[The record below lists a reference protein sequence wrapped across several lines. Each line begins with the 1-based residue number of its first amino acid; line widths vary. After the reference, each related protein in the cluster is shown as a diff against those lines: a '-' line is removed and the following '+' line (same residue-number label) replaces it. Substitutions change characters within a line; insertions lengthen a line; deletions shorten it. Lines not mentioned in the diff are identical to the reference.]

1 MGMLHR
7 LSLIVLTAAALA
19 GCAQKAQTVRLAP
32 APELTGAE
40 AIGGQRRVALE
51 VLDRREQPALGELL
65 NHNKPAAPIT
75 SEQPLEYVLQLAAAD
90 AISAWGFR
98 PAIWDDDAE
107 RRLVIEVLT
116 LHHTVDASLPHDTET
131 VVELGLRAFQG
142 GRTMEAKASARS
154 SDRLVALSP
163 SAEES
168 AEAIDRTVAKAMER
182 LFDRRLAAFLAGE

>member
-1 MGMLHR
+1 MRMLQR
-7 LSLIVLTAAALA
+7 IPLILLMAAVLA

-40 AIGGQRRVALE
+40 ALGGARRVALE
-51 VLDRREQPALGELL
+51 VLDRRGQPALGELQ
-65 NHNKPAAPIT
+65 NRNKPAALIT
-75 SEQPLEYVLQLAAAD
+75 SEQPLEYVMQLAGAD
-90 AISAWGFR
+90 ALSAWGFR

-116 LHHTVDASLPHDTET
+116 LRHTVDASLPHDTET

-168 AEAIDRTVAKAMER
+168 AQAIDRTVAKAMER